1 MDYIFDAVYA
11 VIRSV
16 CGADKIEEDSFLKE
30 DLGLDS
36 LSLVEVLARIEEGLS
51 IEFDS
56 DNLNPEELLQVSDL
70 IVLVRKT
77 L

>member
-1 MDYIFDAVYA
+1 MDHIFETVKS
-11 VIRSV
+11 VIRAV
-16 CGADKIEEDSFLKE
+16 CGAEEMEEDSFLKE

-36 LSLVEVLARIEEGLS
+36 LSLVEVLAEIEDKLS

-56 DNLNPEELLQVSDL
+56 DFLNPDELLQVSDL
-70 IVLVRKT
+70 VVLIRKT